1 MEPNIGKADRVIR
14 SILAVLMVILFFRG
28 IVTGVLG
35 LVLIVL
41 ATVFAATSFL
51 SYCPIYSMTR
61 FNTRTSK

>member
-1 MEPNIGKADRVIR
+1 MEPNMGKADRVIR
-14 SILAVLMVILFFRG
+14 SILAVLVVILFFRG

-51 SYCPIYSMTR
+51 SCCPIHSATR
-61 FNTRTSK
+61 FSARTSK